1 MGITVYL
8 PEPVCTRRQSALC
21 TWVVFT
27 EGGNCYGENQSKRE
41 SNGQNDREASC
52 HRPSMSGAAQAAQVD
67 FIRGGIKMNT
77 PIVFTCEKCGE
88 YLRSKDQ
95 TPSKV
100 ICPKC
105 GHENTSPEGYTPPD
119 SVSIQVKNR
128 YFGE

>member
-1 MGITVYL
+1 
-8 PEPVCTRRQSALC
+8 
-21 TWVVFT
+21 
-27 EGGNCYGENQSKRE
+27 
-41 SNGQNDREASC
+41 
-52 HRPSMSGAAQAAQVD
+52 
-67 FIRGGIKMNT
+67 MNT

-105 GHENTSPEGYTPPD
+105 GHENISPEGYTPPD